1 MMRITIRLDDDL
13 LRRAKVAAAASGLSL
28 SEVIDDALRA
38 TLAVRPSPRP
48 VADLPTYRGHGLQ
61 PGVDLDD
68 SAELTG
74 VMDGVGH

>member
-38 TLAVRPSPRP
+38 TLAVRPSPRH